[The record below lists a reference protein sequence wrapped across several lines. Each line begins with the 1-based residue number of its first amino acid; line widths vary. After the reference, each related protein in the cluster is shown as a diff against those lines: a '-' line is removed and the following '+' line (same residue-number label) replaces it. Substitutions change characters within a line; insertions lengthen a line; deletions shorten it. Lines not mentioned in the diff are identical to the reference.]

1 MASRSG
7 VLLACALLS
16 GCIIGDTDDADC
28 VGGKCDGDG
37 NSCSDKRYGNGT
49 CDLQLDCAA
58 PDIDCFVTFE
68 DDAAAAT
75 WFADFEAQWAA
86 EENRPPRKLLGP
98 SDPRWAMTRTLLDTG
113 WEAFKAN
120 RPVGLLADKRP
131 GLVLLEDASS
141 NAFVA
146 PDIATGNAG
155 FAVMVQTG
163 LFETG
168 GTQDGAMG
176 VMMHEFQ
183 HAIGLHVVGDT
194 KQRTRK
200 FYFAGS
206 TEPLGRFE
214 TEDPIARRY
223 GETWLALAD
232 DIGSYRDEALR
243 GLPLGGQLVQMFSV
257 AFMQAGTSQVPAC
270 MTARMSLG
278 NLAGEVAATVDP
290 ISGKLAIAPNLA
302 SRVDQTIAA
311 VKAGCFAS
319 FDVDLIGVMAVASGT
334 TPAAIEAVMQP
345 SDIALVKGKNV
356 IDGLSAL
363 VIDRRAQMRT
373 LESELASKAGKQWSK
388 LRYFSTEEDADD
400 VSVYVLR
407 GANIQPEAIGPFL
420 VSFLTGDGPARCA
433 DLLARRELPPYG
445 EDLADDHHS
454 TCWRAHHVRQL
465 SEHDAK
471 AAHVAKSPLP
481 SVPMPRRLPIPRPLR
496 ERVAY

>member
-1 MASRSG
+1 MASRIG
-7 VLLACALLS
+7 VLTACVLLS
-16 GCIIGDTDDADC
+16 GCIVGDTDDEDC
-28 VGGKCDGDG
+28 SGGKCDGDG

-75 WFADFEAQWAA
+75 WFTEFEAMWAA

-120 RPVGLLADKRP
+120 RPVGLLAEKRP
-131 GLVLLEDASS
+131 GLVLLEDSAS

-146 PDIATGNAG
+146 PDLATGNAG

-214 TEDPIARRY
+214 TEDAVARRY

-232 DIGSYRDEALR
+232 DIGSYRDAELR
-243 GLPLGGQLVQMFSV
+243 GLPLGGQLVQTLSA
-257 AFMQAGTSQVPAC
+257 AFKQAGTTQEAPC
-270 MTARMSLG
+270 MTARVNLG
-278 NLAGEVAATVDP
+278 TLAGEVAATVDP
-290 ISGKLAIAPNLA
+290 ITGKLAIAPNLA
-302 SRVDQTIAA
+302 ARVDQTMAA
-311 VKAGCFAS
+311 VKSACFAS
-319 FDVDLIGVMAVASGT
+319 FSVDLIGVIAVMSGA
-334 TPAAIEAVMQP
+334 TPAEIEANMQP
-345 SDIALVKGKNV
+345 SDIALVKNKHV
-356 IDGLSAL
+356 LDGFSAL

-373 LESELASKAGKQWSK
+373 LESELASKAGKQWDK

-407 GANIQPEAIGPFL
+407 GAKIQPDAIGPFF

-445 EDLADDHHS
+445 HDLHDDHHS

-465 SEHDAK
+465 SEHDEKSAQL
-471 AAHVAKSPLP
+471 AKSPLP